1 MKAYTEKELTLKAET
16 YCASAERCPSD
27 LEEKLRKWGASE
39 DTLARVMAHLVEER
53 YLDTTR
59 YSRFFTRDKYRFNQW
74 GRMKIIQALR
84 MRHVPAEDI
93 EAGLEEIDAQ
103 EYDNILRDLLEKKAR
118 SLKAASDYERNI
130 RLVRFAAGRGFTM
143 DEIMQHIRQGGFD
156 EYPD

>member
-1 MKAYTEKELTLKAET
+1 
-16 YCASAERCPSD
+16 
-27 LEEKLRKWGASE
+27 
-39 DTLARVMAHLVEER
+39 MAHLVEER

-93 EAGLEEIDAQ
+93 EVGLEEIDAQ

-118 SLKAASDYERNI
+118 SLKATSDYERNTK
-130 RLVRFAAGRGFTM
+130 LVRFAAGRGFTM
-143 DEIMQHIRQGGFD
+143 DEIMRHIRQGGFD